1 MAYFAELDQL
11 NTVIRVIAIDS
22 QDVINNGGDYSI
34 QAEEY
39 VKTITPFSALGIS
52 WKQTSYNNNARKLF
66 AGIGM
71 KYNSNL
77 NMFITEQP
85 YPSWTLSQQ
94 GDWIPPIAQ
103 PLNTFY
109 QEKDVYE
116 VSWDEG
122 NQKWIAKSYLAQN
135 ITWNTSNNSWE

>member
-1 MAYFAELDQL
+1 MAHFAELDQT
-11 NTVIRVIAIDS
+11 NTVLRVIVVDS
-22 QDVINNGGDYSI
+22 QIVIDHGGDYSI
-34 QAEEY
+34 EAEEY
-39 VKTITPFSALGIS
+39 LKTIIPLSPLGIS
-52 WKQTSYNNNARKLF
+52 WKQTSYNNNARKIF
-66 AGIGM
+66 AGKGM

-77 NMFITEQP
+77 DMFITGQP
-85 YPSWTLSQQ
+85 YSSWTLSQQ

-116 VSWDEG
+116 VSWDET
-122 NQKWIAKSYLAQN
+122 NQKWIAKSYLAQD